1 MITIE
6 EIKSNEKLMQF
17 KKMVLDENKKMN
29 LTSIVDDEEFIE
41 KHLFDSLAILD
52 YFDYTNK
59 KIMDLGTGGGF
70 PGIPLAI
77 MLPNTS
83 FVLIDSTR
91 KKCDFVESVAKTLGL
106 INVKVICS
114 RAEELGG
121 LYRDF
126 FDFTVSRAVSFL
138 PALLELSIPFLRING
153 KMISYKSI
161 KYKEEIK
168 ASESA
173 FKTLNASLLEVKE
186 FTLPLSKEKRFNII
200 VNKDKGTCGKFPRSF
215 ALIKKRPL

>member
-6 EIKSNEKLMQF
+6 EIKSNEKLIKF
-17 KKMVLDENKKMN
+17 KDMVLEENKKMN
-29 LTSIVDDEEFIE
+29 LTSIVEDNEFIE
-41 KHLFDSLAILD
+41 KHLFDSLTILD

-59 KIMDLGTGGGF
+59 KIMDLGTGAGF

-83 FVLIDSTR
+83 FVLVDSTK
-91 KKCDFVESVAKTLGL
+91 KKCDFVEFVASTLGL
-106 INVKVICS
+106 KNVKVICS
-114 RAEELGG
+114 RAEELEGV
-121 LYRDF
+121 YRGF
-126 FDFTVSRAVSFL
+126 FDFTVSRAVSYL
-138 PALLELSIPFLRING
+138 PALLELSIPFLKVGG

-168 ASESA
+168 DSESA
-173 FKTLNASLLEVKE
+173 LKTLNASVIDVKE
-186 FTLPLSKEKRFNII
+186 IKLPLSKEERFNII
-200 VNKDKGTCGKFPRSF
+200 INKDKGTCGKFPRSF